1 MRVLIVDDDDN
12 KRRQL
17 CRAVNDT
24 VATPEITEGRSY
36 QGALRARIA
45 GNFELILLDMTMPT
59 FDVAS
64 DDDGGRTQAY
74 AGRELLRQMDARGVR
89 TPTIVVTQYE
99 QFGGEAGLTLSELN
113 TQLATL
119 HPEVYVGS
127 IFFDITTAKWRREL
141 DALIRKAVRGK
152 R

>member
-1 MRVLIVDDDDN
+1 MRVLVIDDDDN

-24 VATPEITEGRSY
+24 VASPELTERRSY
-36 QGALRARIA
+36 QSALRALIM
-45 GNFELILLDMTMPT
+45 GTYELIVLDMTMPT

-64 DDDGGRTQAY
+64 DDDGGKVQAY
-74 AGRELLRQMDARGVR
+74 AGRELLRQMEARGIR

-99 QFGGEAGLTLSELN
+99 QFGGETGLTLGELN
-113 TQLATL
+113 AQLAAL
-119 HPEVYVGS
+119 HPDVYAGS
-127 IFFDITTAKWRREL
+127 IFFDITTANWRHEL
-141 DALIRKAVRGK
+141 AELIRKAVRGK

>member
-1 MRVLIVDDDDN
+1 MRVLVVDDDDN

-24 VATPEITEGRSY
+24 VAVAEITERRSY
-36 QGALRARIA
+36 QSALRALIT
-45 GNFELILLDMTMPT
+45 GNYELVVLDMTMPT

-74 AGRELLRQMDARGVR
+74 AGRELLRQMEARAVR
-89 TPTIVVTQYE
+89 TPAIVVTQYE
-99 QFGGEAGLTLSELN
+99 QFGGETGLTLGELN
-113 TQLATL
+113 AQLAAL
-119 HPEVYVGS
+119 HPDVYVGS
-127 IFFDITTAKWRREL
+127 IFFDITTANWRHEFA
-141 DALIRKAVRGK
+141 ALIRRAVRGK